1 MQKQEIL
8 EKYKKEE
15 ERLLLSKVLDK
26 LKLSEKSD
34 KIENTNFLDPL
45 EQKVIQKFL
54 TKIKKDGIFFGGF
67 DEAERKALFIIP
79 EKYKENKEILLKNQE
94 IIHSIRIELPKS
106 LKGRYS
112 HRDYLGA
119 LMKLGIKR
127 EKIGDIL
134 VDENGADIIVYND
147 IVSFLLTNLS
157 NLTRFKGA
165 TVTEINLNELKEVKI
180 NFISKTI
187 HVSSMRLD
195 NIVSE
200 LAQTSRSKASEILTN
215 QKVFVN
221 YECETKNTKIV
232 KVDDLITIRGKGKF
246 KITKI
251 IGNTKKGKMNIMV
264 QYYN

>member
-1 MQKQEIL
+1 
-8 EKYKKEE
+8 
-15 ERLLLSKVLDK
+15 
-26 LKLSEKSD
+26 
-34 KIENTNFLDPL
+34 
-45 EQKVIQKFL
+45 
-54 TKIKKDGIFFGGF
+54 
-67 DEAERKALFIIP
+67 
-79 EKYKENKEILLKNQE
+79 
-94 IIHSIRIELPKS
+94 
-106 LKGRYS
+106 
-112 HRDYLGA
+112 
-119 LMKLGIKR
+119 MKLGIKR

-165 TVTEINLNELKEVKI
+165 TVTEIKLNELKEVKI